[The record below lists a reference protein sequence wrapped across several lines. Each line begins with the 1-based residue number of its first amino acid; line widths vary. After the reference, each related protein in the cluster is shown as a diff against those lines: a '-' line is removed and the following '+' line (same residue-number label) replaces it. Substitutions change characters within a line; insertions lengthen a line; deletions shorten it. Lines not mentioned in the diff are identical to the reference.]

1 MSSVNEAIV
10 REYFEALGY
19 FVTQP
24 GNHPAP
30 GRFQRSGPEADI
42 DLLILHP
49 LVAEPRIPTH
59 MFWTTDDFGGV
70 ARALVSISG
79 KHTGR
84 LYKSTIDATP
94 DLLRFAE
101 SAARRAAA
109 ERTGAGATAAVLCL
123 PQLPAAGD
131 LREKALHALRDHGVD
146 GVVSFHT
153 MLADLIGR
161 VDVGHNYEQSDVL
174 QTIRILKTY
183 GFLRGSQMELFAK
196 PSIDQRRRKRATKM
210 PSSPP
215 VLEIDPGR

>member
-30 GRFQRSGPEADI
+30 GRFLRAGPEADI
-42 DLLILHP
+42 DLLILNP
-49 LVAEPRIPTH
+49 LVEESRIPAH

-84 LYKSTIDATP
+84 LYKSTIDAAP

-109 ERTGAGATAAVLCL
+109 ERTGGGATAAVLCL

-153 MLADLIGR
+153 MLAYLIGR
-161 VDVGHNYEQSDVL
+161 VDLGHNYEQSDVL

-183 GFLRGSQMELFAK
+183 GFLRGSQMELFAE
-196 PSIDQRRRKRATKM
+196 PPRNQVRRKRLPKL
-210 PSSPP
+210 PSPP
-215 VLEIDPGR
+215 VQG

>member
-1 MSSVNEAIV
+1 MSSVNADIV

-30 GRFQRSGPEADI
+30 GRILRAGPEADI
-42 DLLILHP
+42 DLLIMHP
-49 LVAEPRIPTH
+49 LVVESRIPTH

-79 KHTGR
+79 KHSGR

-94 DLLRFAE
+94 DLLRCAE

-153 MLADLIGR
+153 MLMYLIGR

-174 QTIRILKTY
+174 QTIRILKTH
-183 GFLRGSQMELFAK
+183 GFLRGNQMELFAEQ
-196 PSIDQRRRKRATKM
+196 PRQQLRQKRTPQVSPA
-210 PSSPP
+210 PP
-215 VLEIDPGR
+215 VQE